1 MNSFSIGVDLGGTNL
16 RVAAYTRDQE
26 KLESI
31 SIPTRLKDGR
41 YAVVQDMCD
50 AIHSIASKLRDR
62 GDLVG
67 IGVGSP
73 GPLQLPSG
81 KLYHLP
87 NFPGWDGFE
96 LKFEIEKVLGM
107 PVIIENDANAAALAE
122 FLHGSGKQR
131 GVNSLCM
138 LTLGTGVGN
147 GIILNRKVWHGTLG
161 MAGEAGH
168 GPLEYDGA
176 PCGCGGRGCLEQYAS
191 ATAVSRMAK
200 EFAEAGESAAIS
212 AALAQNGRISAR
224 EVALLADGGDEGAK
238 CVYRKVGK
246 FLGLSLSQLVNTLA
260 LPLYVIGGGLVSSW
274 HLFAPTMFEV
284 LLRDCYIYRLTAPAN
299 DRDMDP
305 LHTNIVPALLGPESG
320 ILGAAMLPFA
330 ELEDAVALPS

>member
-16 RVAAYTRDQE
+16 RIAAFTRAQE
-26 KLESI
+26 RLESI
-31 SIPTRLKDGR
+31 AIPTRLEAGK

-50 AIHSIASKLRDR
+50 AIHEIARKLR
-62 GDLVG
+62 GSLELVG
-67 IGVGSP
+67 VGVGSP

-96 LKFEIEKVLGM
+96 LKAEIEKVLGM

-131 GVNSLCM
+131 GVDSLCM

-147 GIILNRKVWHGTLG
+147 GIILNRRVWHGMLG

-200 EFAEAGESAAIS
+200 EAAEAGQSEAI
-212 AALAQNGRISAR
+212 AHILATRGTISAR
-224 EVALLADGGDEGAK
+224 RVAQLADAGDEGARQ
-238 CVYRKVGK
+238 VYRTVGK
-246 FLGLSLSQLVNTLA
+246 FLGLSLSQLVNTLN
-260 LPLYVIGGGLVSSW
+260 LPLYVVGGGLASSW
-274 HLFAPTMFEV
+274 HLFAPTMFAV
-284 LLRDCYIYRLTAPAN
+284 LLRDSYVYRLTAP
-299 DRDMDP
+299 RDELDIDP
-305 LHTNIVPALLGPESG
+305 LCTHSVPALLGPESG
-320 ILGAAMLPFA
+320 LLGAAMLPFA
-330 ELEDAVALPS
+330 EREMAVALPS